1 MASVSPAVTP
11 AVAASSSVRPVAFT
25 RTTPVTGSTPA
36 VSSSVIVLS
45 VGSALQAPLLY
56 TVSGLLVSV
65 IAPPPMT
72 PAPSSTSAQAS
83 RSTANATRVATP
95 AVAPATS
102 APVASAAPAA
112 TGTSTDVITPL
123 AVTTLVDPAARA
135 LADFSANPVYGG
147 MAAALYVNAAN
158 YRSQHPS
165 VDQTAAIDLPGPV
178 AAIRAVTGA
187 IAEGKPQSPEH
198 RRRGAQ
204 ERGVMKQHEAVRG
217 TLESDFT
224 SQLFRNRETQMA

>member
-83 RSTANATRVATP
+83 RSTANDATRVATP

-123 AVTTLVDPAARA
+123 AVMTNVDPAARA

-165 VDQTAAIDLPGPV
+165 VDPTAAIDLPGPV

-204 ERGVMKQHEAVRG
+204 ERGVMKQHEAVPG
-217 TLESDFT
+217 LESDFSRRT
-224 SQLFRNRETQMA
+224 I

>member
-1 MASVSPAVTP
+1 MASVSPVVAS
-11 AVAASSSVRPVAFT
+11 AVAASSSVRAVPLS
-25 RTTPVTGSTPA
+25 RTTPVTGGTPP

-72 PAPSSTSAQAS
+72 PAPSSTGAQAPP
-83 RSTANATRVATP
+83 STPSAKRVATP
-95 AVAPATS
+95 TVAPATS
-102 APVASAAPAA
+102 APVAPAAPVA

-123 AVTTLVDPAARA
+123 AVMTMVDPAARA

-165 VDQTAAIDLPGPV
+165 VDPTAAIDLPGPV

-187 IAEGKPQSPEH
+187 IAEGKPQSPEN
-198 RRRGAQ
+198 RRRGSQ
-204 ERGVMKQHEAVRG
+204 DRGVMKHEAVPG
-217 TLESDFT
+217 MESD
-224 SQLFRNRETQMA
+224 SFRRTV